1 MNELKALQRSRR
13 PPTRRPLLASHIRRL
28 FLALDITYSSPLRS
42 SGYKYP
48 LATPSVSGLET
59 TIPSTTTDKLLA
71 AAKGRI
77 KWLAARPSPS
87 SSSAWWCAQPPPPA
101 PPPAMNHA
109 TANASS
115 GAGPSPAPPTST
127 AARPARLGAS
137 RAAMKASMY
146 PAILAS

>member
-101 PPPAMNHA
+101 MNRA

>member
-13 PPTRRPLLASHIRRL
+13 PPTRRPLPASHIRRL

-101 PPPAMNHA
+101 MNHA